1 MKGESSP
8 GVLAMETGLVDGDAP
23 GEAVKE
29 SVNGQRELRIAPS
42 SPVEDRCLGFLERL
56 NTRRGLD
63 GGVDELGL
71 ALTLRLSLST
81 VFSIVR
87 LTRL

>member
-1 MKGESSP
+1 MYWPLRVASTTALRLEKQLKLGQ
-8 GVLAMETGLVDGDAP
+8 GL
-23 GEAVKE
+23 E
-29 SVNGQRELRIAPS
+29 NGGELRIAPS

-87 LTRL
+87 FTRL